1 MKTRPLTDPI
11 PEGKT
16 VSRLPRQGITSNGTI
31 EIVSIEI
38 LLSPAGRMPELAF
51 ASLKV

>member
-1 MKTRPLTDPI
+1 M
-11 PEGKT
+11 GKT
-16 VSRLPRQGITSNGTI
+16 VLRLPRQGFNSNGTI
-31 EIVSIEI
+31 EIVHVEI